1 MFRKDYAHS
10 WSSALQAT
18 KQAIKEKV
26 DVDAAAAGFKK
37 GCEDS
42 RVVGLAQ
49 YDRLAVA
56 YDPTVVAKYRNTVIS
71 SINAEL
77 LLSYTSHV
85 KGLSGIALNEYRR
98 RLIGLQKTIFPMPPM
113 APKVLLA
120 RMEDLKGD
128 CVKVFRDLAKDA
140 KLNEEWGYEEEAT
153 VLEEAIDKAGES
165 VKAQQRAIEASM
177 EKSSIPSIGTMVS
190 ALWRS

>member
-1 MFRKDYAHS
+1 M
-10 WSSALQAT
+10 
-18 KQAIKEKV
+18 
-26 DVDAAAAGFKK
+26 
-37 GCEDS
+37 
-42 RVVGLAQ
+42 
-49 YDRLAVA
+49 
-56 YDPTVVAKYRNTVIS
+56 VIS

-85 KGLSGIALNEYRR
+85 KGLSAIALNEYRR

-120 RMEDLKGD
+120 RMDDLKGD

-140 KLNEEWGYEEEAT
+140 KLNEEWGYEDEAV

-177 EKSSIPSIGTMVS
+177 EKSLALFNQPINPVTDIPKLLASSIPSIGTMVS